1 MLSSTYVPTLGENSG
16 RETRKTY
23 GNGRFKFPQ
32 NYEND
37 QNIGN
42 VGGYGYNDNRSESD
56 EEEDEDREG
65 EGEGEGEEED
75 NSYNIVSIIA
85 NEIFQQKKKERDAE
99 TERIL
104 RFREKTENEELFR
117 IQRIKDL
124 ESVALEEIENELRE
138 DVRNEYEDE
147 TFESMESVKEKEKER
162 GGESGGERGGGR
174 GGERERDRGT
184 GGERGERGERERSM
198 ERERVRSSL
207 RNRDRERK
215 RDRERERG
223 GEGGKEGEGEKEGEE
238 EDDETPQH
246 FWDTLLSKSLPTA
259 PLGSGIRDSRDSRD
273 GSRFS
278 EDIIEN
284 IRLSHGASLLFVAF
298 HFNFI

>member
-56 EEEDEDREG
+56 EEEEEEDREG
-65 EGEGEGEEED
+65 EGGGEGEEEED

-124 ESVALEEIENELRE
+124 ESLALEEIENELRE

-147 TFESMESVKEKEKER
+147 TFESMESVKEKER

-174 GGERERDRGT
+174 GGEREGDRGT
-184 GGERGERGERERSM
+184 GGERGERERSM

-207 RNRDRERK
+207 KNRDRERK

-223 GEGGKEGEGEKEGEE
+223 GEGGKEGEEEGEG

-246 FWDTLLSKSLPTA
+246 FWDTLLGKSLPTA

-284 IRLSHGASLLFVAF
+284 IRLSHGASLLYVAF
-298 HFNFI
+298 HSSYFI